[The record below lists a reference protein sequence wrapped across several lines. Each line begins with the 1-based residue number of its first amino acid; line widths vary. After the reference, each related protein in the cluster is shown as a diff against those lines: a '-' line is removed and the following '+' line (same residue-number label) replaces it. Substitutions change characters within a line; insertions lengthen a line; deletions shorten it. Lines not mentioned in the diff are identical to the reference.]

1 MGRLRQTSYRKR
13 RIYEFDER
21 SRSQYPARC
30 CRCWC
35 IGWFRCC
42 QEVVHQHENFCLK
55 IYSLKT
61 YIFRVCRQYCSELVL
76 CINIITSNPLI
87 THTLHTSNLFIVS
100 TNRRL
105 VLFRRSFLLFVPPSS
120 SIWTF
125 VWVRVY
131 FIKIYIF

>member
-21 SRSQYPARC
+21 SRSQYLARC

-42 QEVVHQHENFCLK
+42 QEGVHQHENFCLK

-87 THTLHTSNLFIVS
+87 THTHSTHQIYLLFLP
-100 TNRRL
+100 TED
-105 VLFRRSFLLFVPPSS
+105 LFYFAGPFFFLFLLLLLLSGLLFESE
-120 SIWTF
+120 
-125 VWVRVY
+125 
-131 FIKIYIF
+131 FIS